1 MQESRPGNSP
11 LWKFDDVAK
20 YLSVSSSHVRR
31 LVSQGRIPSLKI
43 GGNRRFDPLVI
54 KEWVRGQEAG
64 EER

>member
-1 MQESRPGNSP
+1 M
-11 LWKFDDVAK
+11 WKFDDVAK

-43 GGNRRFDPLVI
+43 GRNRRFDPLVI
-54 KEWVRGQEAG
+54 KKWVRGQETG